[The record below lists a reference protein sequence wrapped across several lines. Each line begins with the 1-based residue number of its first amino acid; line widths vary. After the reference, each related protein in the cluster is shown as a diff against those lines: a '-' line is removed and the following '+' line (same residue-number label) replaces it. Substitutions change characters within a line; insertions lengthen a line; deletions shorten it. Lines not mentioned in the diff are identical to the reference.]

1 MDILNIKGISKS
13 YGDHLALK
21 DIHLDIPKNSIFGL
35 LGPNGA
41 GKTTLIR
48 IITNIIMPDAGS
60 ISFKGSPLEPGH
72 IRAMGYLPEERGLY
86 KKMKVSEQ
94 LVYLARLKG
103 MSKSEAV
110 KKIKEWFEKLDITSW
125 YSKNVEDLS
134 KGMQQKVQFIA
145 TVMHQPELII
155 LDEPFSGF
163 DPINANLIKDEIL
176 KMKENGASIIFS
188 THRMESVEELCD
200 DICLINDSSI
210 VLNGGK
216 KEIRNQYRSNTFIIE
231 HKGHLNFSL
240 NGYNCLSSDNLEDD
254 IVRSEIQIPEDQ
266 NLNDLLIS
274 LTNKV
279 QIVSATE
286 KIPSINDIFISE
298 VTKSDNG

>member
-1 MDILNIKGISKS
+1 MDILKIKGISKS

-60 ISFKGSPLEPGH
+60 ISFNGLPLEPDH
-72 IRAMGYLPEERGLY
+72 VRAMGYLPEERGLY

-125 YSKNVEDLS
+125 YNKNVEDLS

-163 DPINANLIKDEIL
+163 DPVNANLIKDEIL
-176 KMKENGASIIFS
+176 KMKEDGASIIFS

-200 DICLINDSSI
+200 DICLINNSSI

-216 KEIRNQYRSNTFIIE
+216 KEIRNQFRSNTFIIE

-240 NGYNCLSSDNLEDD
+240 NGYNCLSSDNLEDE
-254 IVRSEIQIPEDQ
+254 IVRSEIKIPDDQ
-266 NLNDLLIS
+266 NLNDLLIN
-274 LTNKV
+274 LTDKV